1 MAAHLA
7 CAKQAGQVLLRFAIL
22 LCMIQQHFFESQEL
36 PAKFKCQILS
46 FMRAEWPED
55 FQGKNRLRNW
65 IKQLEMHPVHFIL
78 EEEDMLIS
86 HVAVVWKPLLHAGQ
100 EYKAYGFTEV
110 FTYPAWRRQGYGLQ
124 LIRVAREYIEQQGDA
139 DLIIFHS
146 TVRGFYEQIGFE
158 SMDEM
163 VTLVD
168 DPSHP
173 RKSNDI
179 GFMRFVSEKGKQGRE
194 QFAKGTLYFG
204 DETR

>member
-1 MAAHLA
+1 
-7 CAKQAGQVLLRFAIL
+7 
-22 LCMIQQHFFESQEL
+22 MIQQHFFESQEL
-36 PAKFKCQILS
+36 PAKYQCQILS
-46 FMRAEWPED
+46 FMRAQWPED
-55 FQGKNRLRNW
+55 FQGKNRLRKW
-65 IKQLEMHPVHFIL
+65 IKRPEMHPVHFIL
-78 EEEDMLIS
+78 EEEDILIS

-124 LIRVAREYIEQQGDA
+124 LIRVAREYIEQQADA

-163 VTLVD
+163 VTLVG

-173 RKSNDI
+173 RKSTDI
-179 GFMRFVSEKGKQGRE
+179 GFMCFVSEKGKQGRE

-204 DETR
+204 DETW